1 MNIHNFY
8 LFLLCLLSFLVSFLI
23 LHFILK
29 KKYFYTLDI
38 PNFRSSHQ
46 INIPSSGGIVFL
58 ISGLF
63 ISLLSGNLMT
73 LACTPLGIIGYLD
86 DRFNINALGRYFFQI
101 LTCALLMFLSNK
113 LIFDSL
119 SHSLITIFT
128 IFIGSAL
135 INLINFMD
143 GIDGLVAST
152 MIFIFLPFAIL
163 ESNYFFILIASMIAF
178 LNFNRHPAKIFMG
191 DIGSTYLGSILFGII
206 ISFNSKSHSI
216 LNLLIASPLLLDSS
230 FCIIRRLLAKENI
243 FKAHKKHIY
252 QRLFQFGLNH
262 SEITLIYIVPTI
274 TLTFLFFFGN
284 YLLISLNIILI
295 IVLGCY
301 LDRNVC
307 VPFRKN

>member
-1 MNIHNFY
+1 M
-8 LFLLCLLSFLVSFLI
+8 
-23 LHFILK
+23 HFILK

-73 LACTPLGIIGYLD
+73 LACTPLGIVGYLD
-86 DRFNINALGRYFFQI
+86 DRFNINALVRYFFQI

-128 IFIGSAL
+128 IFIGSGL

-143 GIDGLVAST
+143 GIDGLVVST

-206 ISFNSKSHSI
+206 ISFNS
-216 LNLLIASPLLLDSS
+216 
-230 FCIIRRLLAKENI
+230 
-243 FKAHKKHIY
+243 
-252 QRLFQFGLNH
+252 
-262 SEITLIYIVPTI
+262 EITLIYIVPTVS
-274 TLTFLFFFGN
+274 LTFLFFFGN
-284 YLLISLNIILI
+284 YLFISLNIILI